1 MGVTFVETENTQ
13 RDGLCAAFQ
22 WPLVL
27 RLWARSG
34 LLLPECDPARS
45 LSQPGFPRGGLQVT
59 ATITGWPPGTG
70 ASGH

>member
-1 MGVTFVETENTQ
+1 MGVTFIETENTQ
-13 RDGLCAAFQ
+13 RDKLCAAFQ

-34 LLLPECDPARS
+34 LLLPECDPAQVPESAR
-45 LSQPGFPRGGLQVT
+45 LPPTCPHVT
-59 ATITGWPPGTG
+59 ATITDWPPGTG